1 MNKTELIAKAKLRL
15 RKMSADTLD
24 EDVEQLI
31 NVALADLK
39 RIGVHSSYL
48 EPENITDPLII
59 EAVLVYTDANFGHT
73 ESRSEL
79 MAADNMICT
88 KIKGGGYHRSNSD
101 TVS

>member
-1 MNKTELIAKAKLRL
+1 MKKDELIAKAKLRL

-48 EPENITDPLII
+48 DPENITDPLII
-59 EAVLVYTDANFGHT
+59 EAAGD
-73 ESRSEL
+73 
-79 MAADNMICT
+79 DNNT
-88 KIKGGGYHRSNSD
+88 VFSQHLHRFYG
-101 TVS
+101 TVRYLPCSLI

>member
-48 EPENITDPLII
+48 DPENITDPLII
-59 EAVLVYTDANFGHT
+59 EPPWCMQRPILETRRTTA
-73 ESRSEL
+73 S
-79 MAADNMICT
+79 
-88 KIKGGGYHRSNSD
+88 
-101 TVS
+101 

>member
-48 EPENITDPLII
+48 DPENITDPLII
-59 EAVLVYTDANFGHT
+59 EAALVYAKANFGNPENHG
-73 ESRSEL
+73 EL
-79 MAADNMICT
+79 MAAYDMICT
-88 KIKGGGYHRSNSD
+88 NQRGRLP
-101 TVS
+101 

>member
-48 EPENITDPLII
+48 DPKNITCL
-59 EAVLVYTDANFGHT
+59 LYTSPSPRDRG
-73 ESRSEL
+73 
-79 MAADNMICT
+79 
-88 KIKGGGYHRSNSD
+88 
-101 TVS
+101 

>member
-48 EPENITDPLII
+48 DPKNITDPLII
-59 EAVLVYTDANFGHT
+59 MQRPILETRRTTA
-73 ESRSEL
+73 S
-79 MAADNMICT
+79 
-88 KIKGGGYHRSNSD
+88 
-101 TVS
+101 

>member
-1 MNKTELIAKAKLRL
+1 MNKTELIAKAKLRC
-15 RKMSADTLD
+15 RKMSADILD
-24 EDVEQLI
+24 EDIGQLV
-31 NVALADLK
+31 NVVLADLK

-48 EPENITDPLII
+48 DPENITDPLI

-79 MAADNMICT
+79 MAAYNMICT

>member
-39 RIGVHSSYL
+39 LSLIHIS
-48 EPENITDPLII
+48 EPTRP
-59 EAVLVYTDANFGHT
+59 Y
-73 ESRSEL
+73 
-79 MAADNMICT
+79 
-88 KIKGGGYHRSNSD
+88 
-101 TVS
+101 

>member
-39 RIGVHSSYL
+39 RG
-48 EPENITDPLII
+48 
-59 EAVLVYTDANFGHT
+59 DAQVTGW
-73 ESRSEL
+73 S
-79 MAADNMICT
+79 
-88 KIKGGGYHRSNSD
+88 
-101 TVS
+101 V